1 MKRLLRSTA
10 AAVLSIALVSTA
22 PGHDDCPK
30 AECEKV
36 KQKIR
41 KLESKMRQG
50 YSRAEGERMSGQLRE
65 LRAVR
70 SKRCR

>member
-1 MKRLLRSTA
+1 MRAMTLCLFILAGLTA
-10 AAVLSIALVSTA
+10 QPATA
-22 PGHDDCPK
+22 HDYCPK

-41 KLESKMRQG
+41 KIESRMRQG
-50 YSRAEGERMSGQLRE
+50 YSRAEGERMSEQLRE
-65 LRAVR
+65 LRAMR